1 MANKTMKTLTIGEHT
16 YEIVDEAARNGI
28 ELLNQST
35 VVDTTLKK
43 TGFPADSAA
52 VGNEANRLNNLINS
66 EISSVNGEITKLD
79 NKISSVNGE
88 ITKLDTSLK
97 NEVSRLDGLIGN
109 TTVSQQ
115 INSAISSKQN
125 TITGAATTITGSNLT
140 ANRALVSDANGKV
153 GVSAVTSTELGYLDG
168 VTSSVQTQLNAKVQ
182 KLTATASLTVAGWS
196 SSQQTV
202 SVSGV
207 TTSNTIIV
215 TPNPA
220 SYVHYNECMVR
231 CSAQASGKLTFTC
244 TDTPTSALTVNVLI
258 LN

>member
-1 MANKTMKTLTIGEHT
+1 MANKTMKTLTIGENT

-28 ELLNQST
+28 ETLTQET
-35 VVDTTLKK
+35 IPDTTLSKS
-43 TGFPADSAA
+43 GSSADSEI
-52 VGNEANRLNNLINS
+52 VGNEINRLDTLIS
-66 EISSVNGEITKLD
+66 DEINAVNGEITRLD
-79 NKISSVNGE
+79 
-88 ITKLDTSLK
+88 

-115 INSAISSKQN
+115 ITSAVSSKQD
-125 TITGAATTITGSNLT
+125 TITGAATTITGNNLT
-140 ANRALVSDANGKV
+140 ASRALVSDANGKV
-153 GVSAVTSTELGYLDG
+153 GVSDVTSTELGYLDG

-182 KLTATASLTVAGWS
+182 KITTTASLPVASWS
-196 SSQQTV
+196 SNTQTV

-207 TTSNTIIV
+207 TESNTIIV
-215 TPNPA
+215 TPAPA

-244 TDTPTSALTVNVLI
+244 TDIPTSALTVNVLI